1 MSSFQNDSIF
11 WIEVEKIKPNPFQ
24 PRREFDHEKLNSL
37 AESIRQYGVLQPI
50 VVTRTEKVK
59 EDGGLVSEYELVA
72 GERRLRASK
81 LAGLIQIPVII
92 RSEED
97 DEGLK
102 LELAIIENLQRE
114 DLNPIDRAKAFERLI
129 KEFSLRHEDIA
140 KKIGKSRVYVTNTL
154 RLLSLPEEMMQ
165 AVAEGKIME
174 GHTRPILMLR
184 DRPQEQ
190 TTLYKEIIYKK
201 LSVRDTELIARRI
214 AYDRA
219 RKKDLMIDPELAD
232 FEEKLAESLGTRV
245 QIERREVGGKVI
257 IDFFTNEDVK
267 KIINIL
273 QNQIKRS
280 PNESL
285 DNYERS
291 YLLKQEKQ
299 EEGEIGSNQMAES
312 GEENEEDL
320 YSLKDFSI

>member
-50 VVTRTEKVK
+50 VVTRTEKAK

-92 RSEED
+92 RSEEN

-129 KEFSLRHEDIA
+129 KEFSMRHEDVA

-165 AVAEGKIME
+165 AVVEGKIME

-190 TTLYKEIIYKK
+190 TTLYREIIYKK

-214 AYDRA
+214 AYDKA

-232 FEEKLAESLGTRV
+232 FEERLAESLGTRV

-273 QNQIKRS
+273 QNQVKRN

-291 YLLKQEKQ
+291 YLLSQEKR
-299 EEGEIGSNQMAES
+299 EGETTGVDQVTNS
-312 GEENEEDL
+312 NEEDL